1 MVEPMNEHRIEL
13 QDGRTLAVRET
24 GDPES
29 DRVVVLCHPAPGS
42 RVLDP
47 DPAATA
53 AAGVRLVSVDRP
65 GYAESSPLPAG
76 TVPTIPTFA
85 GDVLAALDHLGIDSV
100 AATGWSAG
108 GRVALALAAAHP
120 DRVRGVA
127 AVATPAP
134 QADVPWIPE
143 EHLGMLESLRPDL
156 PAAVGR
162 LAEAMAGLAQMP
174 PAALV
179 GQLSGGP
186 DDEAALAEDPSRRPR
201 LEAMMVA
208 AHAQGMA
215 GTAADIVSYTL
226 ADWGIDFRAVA
237 APTTLVYGAK
247 DQVSGPAHGE
257 WYASRVPHAD
267 LRVVPGVGHM
277 VGLTAWG
284 GVLAALG

>member
-65 GYAESSPLPAG
+65 GYAESSPLPGG

-85 GDVLAALDHLGIDSV
+85 GDVLAALDHLGIVSV

-134 QADVPWIPE
+134 QEDVPWIPE
-143 EHLGMLESLRPDL
+143 EHLGMLDSLRPDL

-226 ADWGIDFRAVA
+226 AGWGIDFGAVA
-237 APTTLVYGAK
+237 VPTTLVYGAK

>member
-1 MVEPMNEHRIEL
+1 MNEHRIEL
-13 QDGRTLAVRET
+13 NDGRTLAVREA
-24 GDPES
+24 GDSAS

-65 GYAESSPLPAG
+65 GYGESSPLPAG
-76 TVPTIPTFA
+76 TVPALPTCA

-108 GRVALALAAAHP
+108 GRIALALAAERP
-120 DRVRGVA
+120 DRVRSVA
-127 AVATPAP
+127 VVATPAP
-134 QADVPWIPE
+134 HEDVPWIPD
-143 EHLGMLESLRPDL
+143 EHVGMLESLRPDL
-156 PAAVGR
+156 PAAAGR
-162 LAEAMAGLAQMP
+162 LAEGMAGLAQLP

-179 GQLSGGP
+179 GQLAGGP
-186 DDEAALAEDPSRRPR
+186 EDEAALAADPARRER

-226 ADWGIDFRAVA
+226 AGWGIDFGAVK
-237 APTTLVYGAK
+237 APTTLVYGAH
-247 DQVSGPAHGE
+247 DQVAGPAHGE
-257 WYASRVPHAD
+257 WYAAELPHAD
-267 LRVVPGVGHM
+267 LRVVPGVGHL

-284 GVLAALG
+284 EVLAALG